1 MHARND
7 REEGERQVH
16 DHILIF
22 LKMKPALLAFQL
34 GVPFFCHCSLQTPP
48 DEYTL
53 PENVD
58 TAVNSPLPSTMEVPV
73 DMATVSFWQA
83 VVDSKTNSSY
93 YWNPATNEVSW
104 TLPPNSVITNEQPVP
119 ALTGTGEA
127 AGAPVGG
134 TLQDYYA
141 YYSQQIYGVDASSQV
156 QNAAAAVTEESKDK
170 NAQVKCV
177 CVCVCG

>member
-1 MHARND
+1 M
-7 REEGERQVH
+7 
-16 DHILIF
+16 
-22 LKMKPALLAFQL
+22 
-34 GVPFFCHCSLQTPP
+34 
-48 DEYTL
+48 
-53 PENVD
+53 D
-58 TAVNSPLPSTMEVPV
+58 TAVSSPALASSTMEVPV

-134 TLQDYYA
+134 SLQDYYA
-141 YYSQQIYGVDASSQV
+141 YYSQQIYGADASSQV
-156 QNAAAAVTEESKDK
+156 QNAVTEEPKDK
-170 NAQVKCV
+170 NAQVKVVVVV
-177 CVCVCG
+177 CKRICGYVVNQKIGKATTSMAFKYIYI